1 MGNNSKIKSKKI
13 KSIIFLIVLILID
26 IILISYKYNSS
37 SKYKSLDN
45 NFSKA
50 NEKEIKEHYGK
61 YVKTN
66 KETKIYK
73 KNGIAFGTIGKDV
86 ELTLNDMS
94 DNSGYFNITD
104 FNNEYYIYYN
114 DVDKIDSLSE
124 KDNRYKKYIVFNKNI
139 ITKQSKTNFY
149 DNQSNL
155 IYSFNK
161 SFDLPIIVQE
171 DDKYGVEFNN
181 QLLYVLKTDIDN
193 VKNSLN
199 TSKKNASGV
208 GVLNYHAFYDENNPE
223 EVADCN
229 TIICHS
235 KKQFRDQL
243 EFFKEKE
250 LFTLKMQE
258 LEMYLDGKIQLPKSV
273 LITID
278 DGGRTYG
285 GIDLLTEYKMNAT
298 IFLITSWFDL
308 DTYYKTDYIEFHSH
322 SDDMHNTGVCPWG
335 QGGGI
340 RCLPEETIQKD
351 LKASREKLNNTPYFC
366 YPFYEYNDYAINM
379 LKKAG
384 FRMAFIGES
393 TSSDNLVHIDS
404 DRFKLRRFVITTYT
418 TIADLDA
425 YFNQIH

>member
-94 DNSGYFNITD
+94 DNSGYFNIAD
-104 FNNEYYIYYN
+104 FNGEYYINYN

-124 KDNRYKKYIVFNKNI
+124 KDNRYKKYIVFNQNI
-139 ITKQSKTNFY
+139 VTKQNKTNFY
-149 DNQSNL
+149 DGQNNL

-161 SFDLPIIVQE
+161 SFDLPIIVRD
-171 DDKYGVEFNN
+171 DDKYGVDFNN
-181 QLLYVLKTDIDN
+181 ELLYVLKEDVDN

-208 GVLNYHAFYDENNPE
+208 GVLNYHAFYDENNPD
-223 EVADCN
+223 EVANCN
-229 TIICHS
+229 TTICHS
-235 KKQFRDQL
+235 KKQFKEQL
-243 EFFKEKE
+243 EYFKENE
-250 LFTLKMQE
+250 IFTLKMQE

-285 GIDLLTEYKMNAT
+285 GIDLLTEYKMYAT

-308 DTYYKTDYIEFHSH
+308 DEYYKTDYIEFHSH
-322 SDDMHNTGVCPWG
+322 SDDMHNQGVCPWG

-340 RCLPEETIQKD
+340 RCLPEEIIQKD

-366 YPFYEYNDYAINM
+366 YPFYEYNDYAIKM

-404 DRFKLRRFVITTYT
+404 DRFKLRRFVITIYT